1 MKKLLGGFC
10 LLLSVI
16 FLSSNLYSQNYNM
29 TNGNISSC
37 SGTFYDNNG
46 TGNYNNNQNLTYTI
60 CPSTPGSKIRVNF
73 TTFSLDNG
81 WDFLYIYDG
90 NSTAAPSLGVYT
102 GTSGPGITQATN
114 SNTSGCLT
122 FRFTSDAIVRD
133 IGWVGVISC
142 VLPCQTITSNFV
154 SSNPSPQADDVI
166 RICQGQSVT
175 FNGSGTFSN
184 SGVGASYSWTFNGG
198 SPQSGQSVTKNFPT
212 SGSYIVNLNI
222 TDANGCTNSNAINRL
237 VQVSTTPTFTTS
249 SSPTTICQGQSAN
262 LTAGVTMT
270 PFVQNCTP
278 SVAGTTFLPDGSGLS
293 YNTSI
298 PVNCYGPTQT
308 ITSASDIQNICLN
321 MEHSYLGDLQIRI
334 VCPNGQS
341 SILKS
346 YPGGGGTY
354 LGCAL
359 DDGSINPG
367 TGLTYCFT
375 PTAST
380 LLVNGTTTTC
390 GTPASA
396 TISAGNYQ
404 PVQSFNNLVGCP
416 LNGNWTIQVTDNIA
430 ADNGYIFN
438 WDINFN
444 VAPLLNTSFTP
455 TIASQGWTSTTGL
468 TQNTPTTA
476 TVTPTTTGSNC
487 YQYSI
492 TDNFGCSYNTQQC
505 VTVTAGTTPTFTQ
518 LGPFCSGTSFT
529 LPTTSNNGVTG
540 TWSPAINNTVATTYT
555 FTPTAGQCATT
566 TTMTVVINTPT
577 IPTFTQLGPYC
588 QNTSVG
594 TLPTT
599 SNNGITG
606 TWNPSTINNTTTT
619 TYTFTPTA
627 GQCAQSTT
635 MTITIN
641 PSVTANVTG
650 TNPICDNACNGTAT
664 ATTLTGTG
672 PFTYIWTPSGN
683 TQTITGLCDGTYNV
697 NIIDAFGCQTTGS
710 VTLTD
715 PVAPVLTPIGHD

>member
-1 MKKLLGGFC
+1 MKKLLGGFY

-29 TNGNISSC
+29 TNGNISTC

-102 GTSGPGITQATN
+102 GTNGPGITQATN

-133 IGWVGVISC
+133 IGWVGAISC

-154 SSNPSPQADDVI
+154 SSNPPPQADGVI

-184 SGVGASYSWTFNGG
+184 NGVGSSYSWTFNGG
-198 SPQSGQSVTKNFPT
+198 SPQIGQSITNNFPT

-249 SSPTTICQGQSAN
+249 ASPTTICQGQSAN

-341 SILKS
+341 SILKA

-396 TISAGNYQ
+396 TIAAGNYQ

-455 TIASQGWTSTTGL
+455 TIASQGWTATSGL
-468 TQNTPTTA
+468 TQNTATIA

-505 VTVTAGTTPTFTQ
+505 ITVTAGTTPTFTQ
-518 LGPFCSGTSFT
+518 LGP
-529 LPTTSNNGVTG
+529 
-540 TWSPAINNTVATTYT
+540 
-555 FTPTAGQCATT
+555 
-566 TTMTVVINTPT
+566 
-577 IPTFTQLGPYC
+577 YC
-588 QNTSVG
+588 QNTPVG
-594 TLPTT
+594 TLPIT
-599 SNNGITG
+599 SNNGISG

-641 PSVTANVTG
+641 SAVTANVTG

>member
-29 TNGNISSC
+29 TNGNISTC

-133 IGWVGVISC
+133 IGWLGAISC

-154 SSNPSPQADDVI
+154 SSNPPPQADGVI

-184 SGVGASYSWTFNGG
+184 NGVGSSYSWTFNGG
-198 SPQSGQSVTKNFPT
+198 SPQIGQSITNNFPT

-249 SSPTTICQGQSAN
+249 ASPTTICQGQSAN

-341 SILKS
+341 SILKA

-396 TISAGNYQ
+396 TIAAGNYQ

-455 TIASQGWTSTTGL
+455 TIASQGWTATSGL
-468 TQNTPTTA
+468 TQNTATIA
-476 TVTPTTTGSNC
+476 TVTPTTTL
-487 YQYSI
+487 YY
-492 TDNFGCSYNTQQC
+492 
-505 VTVTAGTTPTFTQ
+505 
-518 LGPFCSGTSFT
+518 
-529 LPTTSNNGVTG
+529 
-540 TWSPAINNTVATTYT
+540 
-555 FTPTAGQCATT
+555 
-566 TTMTVVINTPT
+566 
-577 IPTFTQLGPYC
+577 
-588 QNTSVG
+588 
-594 TLPTT
+594 
-599 SNNGITG
+599 
-606 TWNPSTINNTTTT
+606 
-619 TYTFTPTA
+619 
-627 GQCAQSTT
+627 
-635 MTITIN
+635 
-641 PSVTANVTG
+641 
-650 TNPICDNACNGTAT
+650 
-664 ATTLTGTG
+664 
-672 PFTYIWTPSGN
+672 
-683 TQTITGLCDGTYNV
+683 
-697 NIIDAFGCQTTGS
+697 
-710 VTLTD
+710 
-715 PVAPVLTPIGHD
+715 